1 MGVIVTEQY
10 DLGCGLNVNSY
21 YASINTN
28 EIRVEKRVDEHREIQ
43 HDLET
48 QTHSENITTTTRY
61 TARAGFTMWVSKE
74 ARDAGKSPIGRT
86 SIDISQETPIT
97 GNLYDVIY
105 AKFKE
110 GHPNST
116 DA

>member
-10 DLGCGLNVNSY
+10 DLGCGLNINSY

-28 EIRVEKRVDEHREIQ
+28 DITMGKHVNEH
-43 HDLET
+43 LEHNYDPDT
-48 QTHSENITTTTRY
+48 DTHTENITTTTQY
-61 TARAGFTMWVSKE
+61 TVDTGFTLWISKE
-74 ARDAGKSPIGRT
+74 ARDTGKSPIGR
-86 SIDISQETPIT
+86 SRVNINQETPIT

-110 GHPNST
+110 IHPSSV